1 MATVNYEEEA
11 RLQRQKINYFNSK
24 VGNKDF
30 DKAIDYLIIADWDEK
45 KAVET
50 YLNLNR
56 KSNMPQKSSL
66 PSLNKNINKNQQNP
80 KKLAPISKKN
90 LNTQPRQQNPPNT
103 NYNINEIDVTD
114 EFLKNSPYKSKDS
127 TYYSDF
133 IKYLQNKFFLA
144 EKSFEGFLKTL
155 KEHPGIILIVN
166 VNKMEEFKRH
176 ATKIINNFI
185 FPDINK
191 ITVLFPIMYDSI
203 IGNKLAKQFSCY
215 NFPSYIFC
223 KYQSQKLI
231 KVNGKMEGLFNLNL
245 FIDNVLKGLPEAQS
259 KLKASLKTS
268 LRTSIIQN
276 YNRNDKEDND
286 KDDNK
291 NDNNDSNKNN
301 VKDSIFG
308 LSEGQVLDK
317 REREFKEL
325 ERQQEEKLR
334 KEEEEKQKIIDEE
347 NRVKK
352 LKEDYEKDAEMSKK
366 LLPAEPDENNPDA
379 CKIVL
384 RYPDG
389 EKTIER
395 RFLKT
400 ERVRVLY
407 YFVKSK
413 GREIFFE
420 DESNDFDLI
429 FGFPPKNLQN
439 SKYNTLEEEGLFPN
453 AYIQIREKE

>member
-11 RLQRQKINYFNSK
+11 RLQQQKINYFNSK

-30 DKAIDYLIIADWDEK
+30 DKAIDYLIISDWDEK

-50 YLNLNR
+50 YLNLN
-56 KSNMPQKSSL
+56 KKPNINQKNNL
-66 PSLNKNINKNQQNP
+66 PSLNKKLNKNPQNLRKLAPLDKKNQNPQQNP
-80 KKLAPISKKN
+80 
-90 LNTQPRQQNPPNT
+90 Q
-103 NYNINEIDVTD
+103 NYNIKEINVTD
-114 EFLKNSPYKSKDS
+114 EFLKANPYKNKDS
-127 TYYSDF
+127 TYYTNF
-133 IKYLQNKFFLA
+133 VKYLQNKFFLA

-155 KEHPGIILIVN
+155 KEHPGIILLVSIS
-166 VNKMEEFKRH
+166 KMEDFKKH
-176 ATKIINNFI
+176 APKIISNFI
-185 FPDINK
+185 CPDINK

-203 IGNKLAKQFSCY
+203 IGNKLSKQFNCE
-215 NFPSYIFC
+215 NLPSYIFC
-223 KYQSQKLI
+223 KYESQKLI
-231 KVNGKMEGLFNLNL
+231 KINGKMEGNFSLNL
-245 FIDNVLKGLPEAQS
+245 FIDNVLKGLPDAQS

-268 LRTSIIQN
+268 LRSSIIQN
-276 YNRNDKEDND
+276 YNKKDKEDND
-286 KDDNK
+286 KKDNK
-291 NDNNDSNKNN
+291 DSDKKK
-301 VKDSIFG
+301 VQDSIFG

-317 REREFKEL
+317 REKEFLEL
-325 ERQQEEKLR
+325 EKQQEEKIR

-366 LLPAEPDENNPDA
+366 LLPPEPDENNPDV

>member
-56 KSNMPQKSSL
+56 KSNLSQKNNL
-66 PSLNKNINKNQQNP
+66 PSLNKNVNKNQQNP
-80 KKLAPISKKN
+80 KKLAPINKKN
-90 LNTQPRQQNPPNT
+90 QNPQPSQQN
-103 NYNINEIDVTD
+103 NYNQSEISVTD
-114 EFLKNSPYKSKDS
+114 EFLKNSPYKARDS
-127 TYYSDF
+127 NNYTNF

-155 KEHPGIILIVN
+155 KEHPGIILLVS
-166 VNKMEEFKRH
+166 VSKMEEFKRH
-176 ATKIINNFI
+176 APKIISNFI
-185 FPDINK
+185 CPEINK
-191 ITVLFPIMYDSI
+191 ITVLFPIMYDSP
-203 IGNKLAKQFSCY
+203 IGIKIKRQFSCE
-215 NFPSYIFC
+215 NLPSYIFC
-223 KYQSQKLI
+223 KYESQKLI
-231 KVNGKMEGLFNLNL
+231 KVINKMEGVFNLNL
-245 FIDNVLKGLPEAQS
+245 FIDNVLKGLPETQS

-268 LRTSIIQN
+268 LRASIMQN
-276 YNRNDKEDND
+276 FKRNDKEDDDKDD

-291 NDNNDSNKNN
+291 DKNDSNKKQ

-325 ERQQEEKLR
+325 ERQQEEKIR

-352 LKEDYEKDAEMSKK
+352 LKEDYEKDAEMCKK
-366 LLPAEPDENNPDA
+366 LLPPEPDEDNPDA

-395 RFLKT
+395 RFLKN

-407 YFVKSK
+407 YLVKSK

-439 SKYNTLEEEGLFPN
+439 YKYNTLDEEGLFPN